1 MVEPRCYTRRG
12 GPAGSPAPLTA
23 RSPYPDRQLGQDVP
37 IWPGHPARSI
47 VRSVTRLAVVAFCV
61 VLVAVAVNYVM
72 PTLSAAEL
80 LAPAPLPSPAPTL
93 PFTDV
98 NPYGANF
105 LLEWEPEEWKV
116 EKTFEMAKAAG
127 VHWVKQDFP
136 WDSLQLAPG
145 PNGYWD
151 ERLNKSTW
159 DKYDQIVQ
167 LAHKYNLE
175 VIARLDRPPSW
186 TRADNQHP
194 ERPPDNFDRYG
205 DFVSDVVTHFK
216 GQIHYYQ
223 IWNEPNIYPEWGE
236 QAPDAAGYVHLLQ
249 IAHDRAKQVD
259 PNVVIL
265 SAPLAQTLEV
275 STHNEA
281 DLRYLKDMYAA
292 GAKGYFDI
300 LFANAYGFAFPP
312 DDPVSPDRLNFRRVE
327 LLRQI
332 MVQNGDGGKPVWFNE
347 FGWDAAP
354 DSFPNDV
361 QSLPWGRV
369 TEQQQAQYTVEAIQ
383 YARAHWPWAGV
394 FNVWYFRQ
402 TGDII
407 PANRA
412 DYYFRMVDPG
422 FTPRPLYNAIKD
434 LATSLPSVGSGTF
447 AVTDPSASFD
457 GSWQPILA
465 PNAVGGVIQSSAKQG
480 DSLTITFR
488 GGGLNLFLQRGPD
501 AGQIYLTVDG
511 REANKVPDHVQ
522 GRSVLNLNGSD
533 REAPVEVPISDDL
546 GPGQHTLRLVIGPS
560 GGSDHGRVNVA
571 GFAVRA
577 VDRFAALLRAGA
589 IVGAA
594 LLGAIVILL
603 SLRAWS
609 NRRT

>member
-1 MVEPRCYTRRG
+1 M
-12 GPAGSPAPLTA
+12 
-23 RSPYPDRQLGQDVP
+23 
-37 IWPGHPARSI
+37 
-47 VRSVTRLAVVAFCV
+47 RSVTRLAVVAFCV

-434 LATSLPSVGSGTF
+434 LATGLPPVGSGTF

-465 PNAVGGVIQSSAKQG
+465 PNAVGGVIESSTKQG

-501 AGQIYLTVDG
+501 VGQIYLTVDG